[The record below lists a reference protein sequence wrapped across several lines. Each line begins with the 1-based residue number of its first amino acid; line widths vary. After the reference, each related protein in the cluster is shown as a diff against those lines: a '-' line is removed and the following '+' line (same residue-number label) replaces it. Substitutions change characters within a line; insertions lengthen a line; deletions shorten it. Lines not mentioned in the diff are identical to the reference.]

1 VQLDSVMRYLA
12 YPANLASGIFIVFA
26 SVLLSA
32 ALSVGMFGLPLAS
45 IMLTWFFKYALVTV
59 EHICWKVEG
68 EPVLS
73 VEMIHPLQQGKSFV
87 LLIITGIFFAIFYA
101 AQYWAGPVAGAAIG
115 LAAVGLLPAVVAV
128 QTATDTALLALDP
141 RQWYRL
147 LRWLK
152 QDYLLVLAA
161 ILVFWIFAF
170 ALVFFEPI
178 SDHVYLVIKI
188 ALLMFGWLSALSL
201 LGGVILEK
209 RIADPD
215 DSPMERAELEVS
227 SVAIQ
232 RERERKIDSIYGEW
246 RSGAQ
251 KNAWQTLMRTVE
263 ASDSPV
269 DELRWM
275 LDRISTW
282 EEPRLAERVAQ
293 ELVPR
298 LLAISRFG
306 EAISVTRQRLAVHAG
321 YRPVTA
327 TETLRM
333 VRVARDGGDRPTAR
347 ALLSDFRQIFPN
359 DALIP
364 VAEELARDLQR

>member
-12 YPANLASGIFIVFA
+12 YPANLASIIFILFA
-26 SVLLSA
+26 SLLLTL
-32 ALSVGMFGLPLAS
+32 ALSVGAFGIPLAA
-45 IMLTWFFKYALVTV
+45 IMLTWFFKYGLVTV

-73 VEMIHPLQQGKSFV
+73 VEMVHPLNQGKSFV

-101 AQYWAGPVAGAAIG
+101 AQFWAGKLVGAVIG

-147 LRWLK
+147 IRWLK

-161 ILVFWIFAF
+161 ILVFWIFAY
-170 ALVFFEPI
+170 ALLVFEPI
-178 SDHVYLVIKI
+178 SDHVVMLVKI
-188 ALLMFGWLSALSL
+188 AFLMFAWLSVLSL
-201 LGGVILEK
+201 LGGAILER

-227 SVAIQ
+227 PVQVQ
-232 RERERKIDSIYGEW
+232 RVRERKIDSIYGEW

-263 ASDSPV
+263 ASESPV

-275 LDRISTW
+275 LERISTW
-282 EEPRLAERVAQ
+282 EEPRLADRVAQ

-298 LLAISRFG
+298 LLAISRYG
-306 EAISVTRQRLAVHAG
+306 EAIAVTRQRLNVDAG

-347 ALLSDFRQIFPN
+347 ALLRDFGRFFPN
-359 DALIP
+359 DPLNP
-364 VAEELARDLQR
+364 VADELARELQR